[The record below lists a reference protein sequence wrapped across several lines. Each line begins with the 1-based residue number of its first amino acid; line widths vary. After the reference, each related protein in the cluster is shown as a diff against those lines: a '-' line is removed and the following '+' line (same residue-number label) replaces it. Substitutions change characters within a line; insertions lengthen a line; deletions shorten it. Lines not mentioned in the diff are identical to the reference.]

1 MLRNKKEQKFKK
13 LLSLD
18 KIRRENENLKRD
30 SISFVEVEPILIG
43 YEIHL
48 ELIEA
53 YKNKEE
59 GLNEAII
66 TSSEKLIFSEKAF
79 YWRNF
84 KKSENIDC
92 HKFSYDYSPKEYILA
107 NYFDES
113 KKLIRGKLKLSK
125 ITDEIF
131 DELSEDAKKY
141 FVEFSKE
148 EYAKQYRHHYFRFGE
163 KKHRLYHPVVQK
175 AWLKE
180 KIRPIYRTKL
190 SIPNSDAESVSRKLE
205 NFFNC
210 ENLATLYHSKGRNF
224 HYKWYSY
231 YSERKTRRAKLKE
244 DLRKIRD
251 AIDEIDKII
260 D

>member
-13 LLSLD
+13 LLALD
-18 KIRRENENLKRD
+18 EIRWANSKIERD
-30 SISFVEVEPILIG
+30 AVCFVEVEPILIG

-66 TSSEKLIFSEKAF
+66 ASSEKLIFSEKAF

-84 KKSENIDC
+84 RKSENIDFN
-92 HKFSYDYSPKEYILA
+92 KSVYDYYPKEYILD

-131 DELSEDAKKY
+131 DNLSEEAKKY

-148 EYAKQYRHHYFRFGE
+148 EYTEYFRHHYFRFGE
-163 KKHRLYHPVVQK
+163 KKHRFYHPVVQK

-180 KIRPIYRTKL
+180 KVRPIYRTKL
-190 SIPNSDAESVSRKLE
+190 SILNSEAQSVSKKLE
-205 NFFNC
+205 NFFEFGN
-210 ENLATLYHSKGRNF
+210 RNF
-224 HYKWYSY
+224 LNHAIGYSNWKDLK
-231 YSERKTRRAKLKE
+231 SCPKIRRAKLKE
-244 DLRKIRD
+244 ELRKIRD
-251 AIDEIDKII
+251 EII

>member
-13 LLSLD
+13 LLALD
-18 KIRRENENLKRD
+18 EIRWENERLARK

-43 YEIHL
+43 YELHL

-53 YKNKEE
+53 YKNKED

-66 TSSEKLIFSEKAF
+66 ASSEKLIFSEKSF

-84 KKSENIDC
+84 KTSKNIE
-92 HKFSYDYSPKEYILA
+92 SPKIYDFNIGLTQYIFE

-131 DELSEDAKKY
+131 DKLSEEAKKY

-148 EYAKQYRHHYFRFGE
+148 EYAKIYRYNYHYFRFGE
-163 KKHRLYHPVVQK
+163 KKHRLYHPVIQK

-180 KIRPIYRTKL
+180 KVRPIYRTKL
-190 SIPNSDAESVSRKLE
+190 SVPNSDAESISKRLE
-205 NFFNC
+205 NFFEFGN
-210 ENLATLYHSKGRNF
+210 RNF
-224 HYKWYSY
+224 LHHSIGYSNWKD
-231 YSERKTRRAKLKE
+231 SKNCTKIRRAKEKE
-244 DLRKIRD
+244 EFKQLCNSGDL
-251 AIDEIDKII
+251 
-260 D
+260 